1 MWSGCR
7 QADAVVSQAY
17 PGYAEICPG
26 FPPPQ
31 AARVTVASGENGL
44 WVVWYNSDVVKV
56 KAQGRE
62 IRIGRIQIS
71 VRVIIVLVAG
81 INPVTAEWWWLGE
94 GLPVLMG

>member
-31 AARVTVASGENGL
+31 AARVTVASEEKGL
-44 WVVWYNSDVVKV
+44 WVVWYDSDVVKI

-62 IRIGRIQIS
+62 IRIQWQDS
-71 VRVIIVLVAG
+71 
-81 INPVTAEWWWLGE
+81 N
-94 GLPVLMG
+94 MC

>member
-17 PGYAEICPG
+17 PGYAEIRPG

-62 IRIGRIQIS
+62 IRIDRVQICVS
-71 VRVIIVLVAG
+71 VIIVLVAG

-94 GLPVLMG
+94 GLPVLVG